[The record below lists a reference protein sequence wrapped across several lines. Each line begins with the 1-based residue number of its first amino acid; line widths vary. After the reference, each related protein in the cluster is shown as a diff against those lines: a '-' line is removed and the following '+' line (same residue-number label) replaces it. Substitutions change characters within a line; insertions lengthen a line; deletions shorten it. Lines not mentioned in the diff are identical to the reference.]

1 MEIRKVLAVCSI
13 LVLTMVSVA
22 LGAELKDELYPGE
35 RALFEAAKK
44 EGRVFSYDTGPTW
57 ANWQGLFDAFKER
70 YGLELEWNDLGSGAT
85 VARLEKEKNN
95 PQADTAYYFM
105 PFGALAKEKG
115 LTEGFKPVNFDKIP
129 DVLKDPEGHWFSI
142 HKGTVVFVVNKKLV
156 RDVPRSWADLLDPK
170 YSKCIVYLDP
180 RTTGIGYAIVI
191 ATAYAHGGSIDNLK
205 PGIAYLAKLQ
215 KAGNVRMIEK
225 TTEYDKFVKGE
236 IPIWIT
242 YDWNGYRAKY
252 IGGLG
257 DDVEIVIPKEGT
269 ITAPYA
275 ISLVKGAPH
284 PNAGKLWLNFIMS
297 EAGQKIFA
305 KGFVRPIL
313 PDVELPPEV
322 KDKFLPKEDYARAKD
337 VDWVKAHKVQK
348 EAADMWAAEVL
359 GQ

>member
-1 MEIRKVLAVCSI
+1 MRVKRILAVCGL
-13 LVLTMVSVA
+13 LVLLIGGISI
-22 LGAELKDELYPGE
+22 GAELKDELYPGE
-35 RALFEAAKK
+35 KQLYEAAKK
-44 EGRVFSYDTGPTW
+44 EGRLFSYDTGPTW

-70 YGLELEWNDLGSGAT
+70 YGIELEWNDLGSAAT

-105 PFGALAKEKG
+105 PFGQLAKEKG
-115 LTEGFKPVNFDKIP
+115 LTEGFKPINFDKIP

-156 RDVPRSWADLLDPK
+156 KDVPRSWADLLDPK

-180 RTTGIGYAIVI
+180 RTTGIGYAIVM

-205 PGIAYLAKLQ
+205 PGIQYLAKLQ

-284 PNAGKLWLNFIMS
+284 PNAAKLWLNFIMS
-297 EAGQKIFA
+297 EAGQRIFA
-305 KGFVRPIL
+305 KGFTRPIL
-313 PDVELPPEV
+313 PDIELPPEV
-322 KDKFLPKEDYARAKD
+322 KDKFLPKEDYARAID

>member
-1 MEIRKVLAVCSI
+1 MGKW
-13 LVLTMVSVA
+13 VA
-22 LGAELKDELYPGE
+22 LAACVALVVGVVSLAFAVEIKEELYPGE
-35 RALFEAAKK
+35 KELYEAAKK

-70 YGLELEWNDLGSGAT
+70 YGLELEYNDLGSGAT

-105 PFGALAKEKG
+105 PFGAMAKEKG

-156 RDVPRSWADLLDPK
+156 KDVPRSWADLLDSK
-170 YSKCIVYLDP
+170 YSKCVVYLDP

-191 ATAYAHGGSIDNLK
+191 ATAYAHGGNIDNLK
-205 PGIAYLAKLQ
+205 PGIQYLAKLQ
-215 KAGNVRMIEK
+215 KVGNVRMIEK
-225 TTEYDKFVKGE
+225 TTEYDKFIKGE
-236 IPIWIT
+236 IPVWIT

-252 IGGLG
+252 IAGLG

-284 PNAGKLWLNFIMS
+284 PNAARLWLNFIMS
-297 EAGQKIFA
+297 EMGQRIFA

-313 PDVELPPEV
+313 PDIELPEDV
-322 KDKFLPKEDYARAKD
+322 KEKFLPKEEYARAID
-337 VDWVKAHKVQK
+337 VDWVKAQKVQK
-348 EAADMWAAEVL
+348 EAAEMWASEVL

>member
-1 MEIRKVLAVCSI
+1 MSFKRVLAVCG
-13 LVLTMVSVA
+13 VLLLFLGSVA
-22 LGAELKDELYPGE
+22 FAAELKDELYPGE
-35 RALFEAAKK
+35 KKLYEAAKK
-44 EGRVFSYDTGPTW
+44 EGRLFSYDTGPTW
-57 ANWQGLFDAFKER
+57 ANWQGLFDAFKAR
-70 YGLELEWNDLGSGAT
+70 YGIEIEWNDLGSGAT

-115 LTEGFKPVNFDKIP
+115 LTEGFKPINFDKIP

-142 HKGTVVFVVNKKLV
+142 HKGTVVFVINKKLV
-156 RDVPRSWADLLDPK
+156 QDIPKSWADLLDPK
-170 YSKCIVYLDP
+170 YKKCIVYLDP

-205 PGIAYLAKLQ
+205 PGIDYLAKLQ

-225 TTEYDKFVKGE
+225 TTEYDKFIKGE

-252 IGGLG
+252 IGGLK

-284 PNAGKLWLNFIMS
+284 PNAAKLWLNFIMS
-297 EAGQKIFA
+297 EEGQKIFA

-322 KDKFLPKEDYARAKD
+322 KEKFLPKEEYAKAKD
-337 VDWVKAHKVQK
+337 VDWVKAQKDQK
-348 EAADMWAAEVL
+348 EAAEMWATEVL